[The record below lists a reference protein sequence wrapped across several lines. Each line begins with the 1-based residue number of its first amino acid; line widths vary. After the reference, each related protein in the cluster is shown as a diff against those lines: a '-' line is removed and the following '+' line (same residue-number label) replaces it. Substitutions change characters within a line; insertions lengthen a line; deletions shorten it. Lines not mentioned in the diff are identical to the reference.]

1 MAGANGALDV
11 SDPQYDVAVVGLGAL
26 GSATAWQLAR
36 RGLRVIGLDRFP
48 LGHPY
53 GASHGDSRIIR
64 LSYHTPSYVRSAAA
78 AFEAWAEL
86 EQESGQQLI
95 TPTGG
100 ADIFPPD
107 AAIDVHDYTASM
119 DAAGVG
125 YDVLDAAGS
134 AARWPALA
142 VPDGSVVLHQARTGI
157 VAAGRGVSVMQRQ
170 AQRRGAELRDN
181 CLVTR
186 VEDGDDGVLVTTARG
201 ERYRAG
207 HVVLTTDGWTNALL
221 GEGLFGETAG
231 RGLPL
236 TTTQEYVVHFAV
248 PPRSHSPGQFP
259 VWIWMDDPS
268 YYGFPSY
275 LEASVKVGQDCGGL
289 EVDPDRRPDPDPQYR
304 SYSARLTA
312 FVRRTI
318 PDAGPA
324 IRITPC
330 LYTLTPDRDF
340 VLGPLPGRKRVLL
353 ALGAAHGFK
362 FAPWFGAALADLVQ
376 KGATALEIDAF
387 AVDRPALRASEA
399 AAKRRWLV

>member
-1 MAGANGALDV
+1 V
-11 SDPQYDVAVVGLGAL
+11 SDPVYDVAVVGLGAL
-26 GSATAWQLAR
+26 GSAAAWQLAR
-36 RGLRVIGLDRFP
+36 RGLRVIGLERFP

-78 AFEAWAEL
+78 AFDAWADL
-86 EQESGQQLI
+86 ERESRQRLI
-95 TPTGG
+95 TPAGG
-100 ADIFPPD
+100 ADVFPPG
-107 AAIDVHDYTASM
+107 AAIDAHDYTASM
-119 DAAGVG
+119 DAAGVP
-125 YDVLDAAGS
+125 YDVLDAEAS
-134 AARWPALA
+134 RARWPALA

-157 VAAGRGVSVMQRQ
+157 VAAGLGVSVLQRQ
-170 AQRRGAELRDN
+170 ARRHGADLREN

-186 VEDGDDGVLVTTARG
+186 IEDGDNDVLVTTSRG

-207 HVVLTTDGWTNALL
+207 YVVAAADGWTNRLL
-221 GEGLFGETAG
+221 GAEPVGLD
-231 RGLPL
+231 LPL

-248 PPRSHSPGQFP
+248 PPGSHPPGEFP

-275 LEASVKVGQDCGGL
+275 GEASVKVGQDCGGRP
-289 EVDPDRRPDPDPQYR
+289 VDPDRRPGEDREYL
-304 SYSARLTA
+304 ARLTD

-318 PDAGPA
+318 PGAGPVTRTTA
-324 IRITPC
+324 C

-340 VLGPLPGRKRVLL
+340 VLGPLAGHGRVLL

-376 KGATALEIDAF
+376 TGRTRLEIEAF
-387 AVDRPALRASEA
+387 ATDRAELVSADPLAS
-399 AAKRRWLV
+399 RSRWLV